1 MTNYGGTGA
10 KQVMKCLSQST
21 LMIALTSIY
30 YNRNYYYKIKDCR
43 NEADILDHK

>member
-1 MTNYGGTGA
+1 MTNYRGTGA
-10 KQVMKCLSQST
+10 KQAMKCLSQST

-30 YNRNYYYKIKDCR
+30 YNRNYYKIKDCR